1 MPNEHG
7 YGTERP
13 RLRLGLGLGMF
24 GDVDVGDDT
33 DDRVGVLAG
42 IIMKALVVP
51 PGMEVSR
58 TELE

>member
-1 MPNEHG
+1 MPNEHR

-24 GDVDVGDDT
+24 SDVDVGDDT

-42 IIMKALVVP
+42 VVMKALVVSP
-51 PGMEVSR
+51 RMEVSH

>member
-1 MPNEHG
+1 MPDEHG

-42 IIMKALVVP
+42 VVMKPLVVSP
-51 PGMEVSR
+51 RMEVNR